1 MSNELKITAD
11 ELFVLG
17 ELMDA
22 EYIDYSYIKLMSDI
36 QANYAMI
43 KADGMESLSAAGA
56 LREGFSGVRIAAAVK
71 AALEPVFF
79 GTKESVLT
87 VEDISGVRKT
97 NFHIH
102 GDQITCVEAEGRDLN
117 IRAIT
122 EDEIRK
128 EYLSPLKNT
137 AGISV
142 NISAAEVAVGSFEK
156 KWDEFGDDFEDEA
169 MKILK
174 GEKNGI

>member
-22 EYIDYSYIKLMSDI
+22 RFIDYSYIKLMSDI

-43 KADGMESLSAAGA
+43 KSDGMASLSASGA
-56 LREGFSGVRIAAAVK
+56 LREGFSGVRITAAVK

-87 VEDISGVRKT
+87 VTDSSSARKT
-97 NFHIH
+97 NFHIY
-102 GDQITCVEAEGRDLN
+102 GDKITCIEAEGRDLD
-117 IRAIT
+117 IRTIT

-137 AGISV
+137 AGTSVHIST
-142 NISAAEVAVGSFEK
+142 AEVAVGSFAK
-156 KWDEFGDDFEDEA
+156 KWDEINDDFEDEA